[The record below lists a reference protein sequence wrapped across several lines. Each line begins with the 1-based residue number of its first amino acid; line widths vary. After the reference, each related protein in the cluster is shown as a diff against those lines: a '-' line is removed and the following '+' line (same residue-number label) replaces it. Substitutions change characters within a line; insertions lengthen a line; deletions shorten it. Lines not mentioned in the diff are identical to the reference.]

1 MSAVFD
7 LADRIVEESAA
18 HDPIAATYLGVAGYD
33 GRLTDYGPDAAD
45 ARAARARAWLAELA
59 ALPRDGADDRLAAEV
74 IAERLGAQLAV
85 HDKRE
90 HLRDINILGSPV
102 QAVRGAF
109 TMMPTE
115 TEEQWA
121 TIAERLASVPAC
133 LATVRTAYERGI
145 GEGLLPARRQVL
157 GVATV
162 AEGCAG
168 VGADAGWFS
177 GFVAAYAGPDEALR
191 ARLEEAAR
199 GAESAYAD
207 LAAWLRSD
215 YAAVALERD
224 AVGPERYRAM
234 ARVYTGADLDLEE
247 AYTWGWAEL
256 GRITA
261 RMREVAGRLYGGVT
275 PAEAMA
281 RLDEDPVHTIE
292 GAEAT
297 RDWLQ
302 RITDE
307 TIASFDGRYFDIPE
321 PMRRC
326 EAVLA
331 PPGAAAAPYYTGPSE
346 DFARPG
352 RTWLPVL
359 PGQTRFR
366 SWWLLSVWFH
376 EAVPGH
382 HLQVAYTM
390 LQRERLSRFQR
401 VSFVSGH
408 GEGWALYAERLMDE
422 LGYFDEP
429 ATELGFLSA
438 QAMRAVRVIVD
449 IGLHLELAI
458 PADTDSDL
466 LEGVGESPG
475 AVAGRVWDPD
485 LARRFL
491 HLRGLLPEDFAA
503 SEVDRYLGLPGQAI
517 SYKLGE
523 RVWLAAREDAR
534 AREGAA
540 FDLKAWHMRALALG
554 SVGLDVL
561 RAELARAADTPA
573 DPGTTEPTP

>member
-18 HDPIAATYLGVAGYD
+18 ADPIASTYLGVAGYEHL
-33 GRLTDYGPDAAD
+33 LTDYGPDAAD
-45 ARAARARAWLAELA
+45 ARAARLRGWLAELGST
-59 ALPRDGADDRLAAEV
+59 PRQGADDRLAAEV

-85 HDKRE
+85 HEQRE

-102 QAVRGAF
+102 QAVRGVF
-109 TMMPTE
+109 TMMPT
-115 TEEQWA
+115 TTDEQWA
-121 TIAERLASVPAC
+121 VIAERLGQVPAS
-133 LATVRTAYERGI
+133 LASVRTAYERGMAD
-145 GEGLLPARRQVL
+145 GVLPARRQVL

-168 VGADAGWFS
+168 TGEAGGWFS
-177 GFVAAYAGPDEALR
+177 GFVTRYDGEDAALR
-191 ARLEEAAR
+191 ERLAEAAR
-199 GAESAYAD
+199 GAEAAYAD
-207 LAAWLRSD
+207 LAAWLRAD
-215 YAAVALERD
+215 YAAAALERD
-224 AVGPERYRAM
+224 AVGPDRYRAM

-247 AYTWGWAEL
+247 AYAWGWEEL
-256 GRITA
+256 GRISA

-275 PAEAMA
+275 PAEAME
-281 RLDEDPVHTIE
+281 RLDVDPDHTIE
-292 GAEAT
+292 GPEAT

-307 TIASFDGRYFDIPE
+307 TIASFDGRFFDIPE
-321 PMRRC
+321 QMRRC

-366 SWWLLSVWFH
+366 SWWLMSVWFH

-458 PADTDSDL
+458 PRDVDPAL
-466 LEGVGESPG
+466 LEGVGD
-475 AVAGRVWDPD
+475 VAGTVWEPD

-534 AREGAA
+534 EREGEA

-561 RAELARAADTPA
+561 RAELARASDTPG
-573 DPGTTEPTP
+573 DPGATEPAP